1 MYGFVNYA
9 LELLVLKNFGEEI
22 WDQIKKKAMVSMEGQ
37 FLVRQTYDDEITYN
51 LIGAAV
57 EILHI
62 PADDILELFGKTFF
76 EFCQDSGYDK
86 ILQVLGAT
94 PRDFLQNL
102 DALHDHLGTLYP
114 GMRAPSFRCTEKD
127 GSLLLHYYSERPG
140 LEHIV
145 IGIVKAVASK
155 LHGVEVEIE
164 IVKRKG
170 DPIDEEDRTDVFTQ
184 QQQQQQQSSSTVPTE
199 NLPEENNNHNNT
211 NNNASNNN
219 NNENDADDDD
229 DVVVLSA
236 ADVSNKKQARCPFGR
251 TKSHS
256 ASSLSS
262 GGKQTDSFDSD
273 PDKQE
278 QKCLRLLKNKSDDIE
293 RYDHVQFL
301 IREIGTSSSNAT
313 AGAGNATTTA
323 TTSLAS
329 SASGDERAIATCRE
343 EAKEPPDEIDFLC
356 EGEEDSECTSTSKEI
371 DLPDEVYFISEAPLI
386 SPATFCKVFPFH
398 LMFDRQMK
406 IVQAGKSV
414 SRVIPRVAVE
424 NCSILEVLEAIRPH
438 LQLSFENILSHIN
451 TIYVL
456 QTRQGAM
463 GKHERYLRLKGQMM
477 YIPESDRILFQC
489 YPSVMNLDDL
499 TKKGLYISDVP
510 LHDATRDL
518 VLLSEKFEAEYK
530 LTKNLELLTDKLQ
543 QTYRDLESE
552 KQKTDRLLYSVLPKS
567 VANELRHQRPVLPKR
582 YDSVTLMFSGIVG
595 FGKYC
600 AENTD
605 AEGAMKIVKMLN
617 ELYTVFDALTDS
629 KRNPN
634 VYKVETVGDKYMAVS
649 GLPDHCED
657 HAKCIARLA
666 LDMMD
671 MAKNV
676 KMGSSP
682 VQVTIGI
689 HSGEVVTGVIGNRVP
704 RYCLFGN
711 TVNLTS
717 RTETTG
723 VPGRINVSEETY
735 RLLCQEINHDDSFN
749 LEYRGPVVMKG
760 KPTPMDCWF
769 LTRNTSATATR
780 VSVTDSPLPPST
792 PPPSSSTATN
802 SKTNSNNAAGIVCR
816 ISESSAATVAAA
828 TQPLC
833 TADDG
838 AATSQAP
845 LATAHANTF
854 SPTSPASSSSSSA
867 VTVASGGVATAG
879 TDTNIDVPAAA
890 PPAELT

>member
-9 LELLVLKNFGEEI
+9 LELLVLKHFGEEI
-22 WDQIKKKAMVSMEGQ
+22 WEKIKKKAMVSMEGQ
-37 FLVRQTYDDEITYN
+37 FLVRQIYDDEITYN

-57 EILHI
+57 EILKI

-114 GMRAPSFRCTEKD
+114 GMRAPSFRCTEQD
-127 GSLLLHYYSERPG
+127 GELLLHYYSERPG

-155 LHGVEVEIE
+155 LHGVEVEID

-170 DPIDEEDRTDVFTQ
+170 EPIDEAEKERALAREQ
-184 QQQQQQQSSSTVPTE
+184 QQLDTETTAGGSDEAAADAAAAAAAAPVQVP
-199 NLPEENNNHNNT
+199 PEHNNNHN
-211 NNNASNNN
+211 ANNN
-219 NNENDADDDD
+219 NDSNNGANNINNNNDAQQIAIEPAGEQ
-229 DVVVLSA
+229 LPATSKA
-236 ADVSNKKQARCPFGR
+236 TGG
-251 TKSHS
+251 
-256 ASSLSS
+256 ASCGPLV
-262 GGKQTDSFDSD
+262 QDSFDCD
-273 PDKQE
+273 GDKD

-301 IREIGTSSSNAT
+301 IREINVAAKSQVDAKK
-313 AGAGNATTTA
+313 
-323 TTSLAS
+323 
-329 SASGDERAIATCRE
+329 DEQAAIDDME
-343 EAKEPPDEIDFLC
+343 FLC
-356 EGEEDSECTSTSKEI
+356 
-371 DLPDEVYFISEAPLI
+371 EAPLI

-406 IVQAGKSV
+406 IVQAGKAV
-414 SRVIPRVAVE
+414 SRVIPRVAEE
-424 NCSILEVLEAIRPH
+424 NCSLIEVVEAIRPH
-438 LQLSFENILSHIN
+438 LQLTFENILSHIN

-463 GKHERYLRLKGQMM
+463 SSRLEQRFLRLKGQMM
-477 YIPESDRILFQC
+477 YIPETDRILFQC

-510 LHDATRDL
+510 LHDAARDL

-530 LTKNLELLTDKLQ
+530 LTKNLEMLTDKLQ
-543 QTYRDLESE
+543 QTFRDLESE

-567 VANELRHQRPVLPKR
+567 VANELRHQRPVPPKR

-595 FGKYC
+595 FGQYC
-600 AENTD
+600 AANTD
-605 AEGAMKIVKMLN
+605 PEGAMKIVKMLN

-629 KRNPN
+629 KRNLN

-657 HAKCIARLA
+657 HAKCMARVA

-676 KMGSSP
+676 KMGSNP
-682 VQVTIGI
+682 VQITIGI

-723 VPGRINVSEETY
+723 VPGRINISEDTY
-735 RLLCQEINHDDSFN
+735 RLLCQEINQDDSFN
-749 LEYRGPVVMKG
+749 LEYRGPVIMKG

-769 LTRNTSATATR
+769 LTRATSALNASSSGNGSLDSPQLQPTTPTATTQR
-780 VSVTDSPLPPST
+780 LMMGLGHAPVSRTTSASG
-792 PPPSSSTATN
+792 S
-802 SKTNSNNAAGIVCR
+802 AGGGGGG
-816 ISESSAATVAAA
+816 AAA
-828 TQPLC
+828 TGP
-833 TADDG
+833 
-838 AATSQAP
+838 
-845 LATAHANTF
+845 
-854 SPTSPASSSSSSA
+854 
-867 VTVASGGVATAG
+867 V
-879 TDTNIDVPAAA
+879 VPPDA
-890 PPAELT
+890 

>member
-9 LELLVLKNFGEEI
+9 LELLVLKHFGEEI
-22 WDQIKKKAMVSMEGQ
+22 WEKIKKKAMVSMEGQ
-37 FLVRQTYDDEITYN
+37 FLVRQIYDDEITYN

-57 EILHI
+57 EILNI

-127 GSLLLHYYSERPG
+127 GELLLHYYSERPG

-155 LHGVEVEIE
+155 LHGVEVEID

-170 DPIDEEDRTDVFTQ
+170 EPIDEAEKERAIARENQQLQEDSMATTTTGSATVVLAPSTDA
-184 QQQQQQQSSSTVPTE
+184 E
-199 NLPEENNNHNNT
+199 RNNNHNGSNGS
-211 NNNASNNN
+211 NNGMPNNGNNANVNNN
-219 NNENDADDDD
+219 NDGQQIASETEPAIALNT
-229 DVVVLSA
+229 
-236 ADVSNKKQARCPFGR
+236 CPI
-251 TKSHS
+251 
-256 ASSLSS
+256 A
-262 GGKQTDSFDSD
+262 QDSFDCD
-273 PDKQE
+273 GDKE

-301 IREIGTSSSNAT
+301 IREINVAAKSQVDAKK
-313 AGAGNATTTA
+313 
-323 TTSLAS
+323 
-329 SASGDERAIATCRE
+329 DEV
-343 EAKEPPDEIDFLC
+343 PDDMEFLC
-356 EGEEDSECTSTSKEI
+356 
-371 DLPDEVYFISEAPLI
+371 EAPLI

-406 IVQAGKSV
+406 IVQAGKAV
-414 SRVIPRVAVE
+414 SRVIPRVAEE
-424 NCSILEVLEAIRPH
+424 NCSLIEVVEAIRPH
-438 LQLSFENILSHIN
+438 LQLNFENILSHIN

-463 GKHERYLRLKGQMM
+463 SSRHEQRFLRLKGQMM
-477 YIPESDRILFQC
+477 YIPETDRILFQC

-510 LHDATRDL
+510 LHDAARDL

-530 LTKNLELLTDKLQ
+530 LTKNLEMLTDKLQ
-543 QTYRDLESE
+543 QTFRDLESE

-567 VANELRHQRPVLPKR
+567 VANELRHQRPVPPKR

-595 FGKYC
+595 FGQYC
-600 AENTD
+600 AANTD
-605 AEGAMKIVKMLN
+605 PDGAMKIVKMLN

-629 KRNPN
+629 KRNLN

-657 HAKCIARLA
+657 HAKCMARVA

-676 KMGSSP
+676 KMGSNP
-682 VQVTIGI
+682 VQITIGI

-735 RLLCQEINHDDSFN
+735 RLLCLPINQDDSFH
-749 LEYRGPVVMKG
+749 LEYRGPVIMKG

-769 LTRNTSATATR
+769 LTRATS
-780 VSVTDSPLPPST
+780 SVLGGISSTSGGGGNGSLDSPLLQPTT
-792 PPPSSSTATN
+792 PTASGPTPI
-802 SKTNSNNAAGIVCR
+802 G
-816 ISESSAATVAAA
+816 AA
-828 TQPLC
+828 TQR
-833 TADDG
+833 ASG
-838 AATSQAP
+838 
-845 LATAHANTF
+845 HASVSRT
-854 SPTSPASSSSSSA
+854 SSA
-867 VTVASGGVATAG
+867 GGSGAG
-879 TDTNIDVPAAA
+879 GGGGT
-890 PPAELT
+890 

>member
-1 MYGFVNYA
+1 QYGFVNYA
-9 LELLVLKNFGEEI
+9 LELLVLKHFGEEI
-22 WDQIKKKAMVSMEGQ
+22 WEKIKKKAMVSMEGQ
-37 FLVRQTYDDEITYN
+37 FLVRQIYDDEITYN

-57 EILHI
+57 EILNI

-127 GSLLLHYYSERPG
+127 GELLLHYYSERPG

-155 LHGVEVEIE
+155 LHGVEVEID

-170 DPIDEEDRTDVFTQ
+170 EPIDEAEKERALAREQQQLDTDTTDVGLDAPVLPCAQ
-184 QQQQQQQSSSTVPTE
+184 GSSSASASVSASASASVSATANASVNSE
-199 NLPEENNNHNNT
+199 QNNNH
-211 NNNASNNN
+211 NASNNN
-219 NNENDADDDD
+219 GIGNSNINNNNNDGQQIATEQLPATSKATPL
-229 DVVVLSA
+229 V
-236 ADVSNKKQARCPFGR
+236 Q
-251 TKSHS
+251 
-256 ASSLSS
+256 
-262 GGKQTDSFDSD
+262 DSFDCD
-273 PDKQE
+273 GDKE

-301 IREIGTSSSNAT
+301 IREINVAAKSQAD
-313 AGAGNATTTA
+313 AKKDEQAA
-323 TTSLAS
+323 AS
-329 SASGDERAIATCRE
+329 DDME
-343 EAKEPPDEIDFLC
+343 FLC
-356 EGEEDSECTSTSKEI
+356 
-371 DLPDEVYFISEAPLI
+371 EAPLI

-406 IVQAGKSV
+406 VVQAGKAV
-414 SRVIPRVAVE
+414 SRVIPRVAEE
-424 NCSILEVLEAIRPH
+424 NCSLIEVVEAIRPH
-438 LQLSFENILSHIN
+438 LQLNFENILSHIN

-463 GKHERYLRLKGQMM
+463 SSRHEQRFLRLKGQMM
-477 YIPESDRILFQC
+477 YIPETDRILFQC

-510 LHDATRDL
+510 LHDAARDL

-530 LTKNLELLTDKLQ
+530 LTKNLEMLTDKLQ
-543 QTYRDLESE
+543 QTFRDLESE

-567 VANELRHQRPVLPKR
+567 VANELRHQRPVPPKR

-595 FGKYC
+595 FGQYC
-600 AENTD
+600 AANTD
-605 AEGAMKIVKMLN
+605 PEGAMKIVKMLN

-629 KRNPN
+629 KRNLN

-649 GLPDHCED
+649 GLPDPCED
-657 HAKCIARLA
+657 HARCMARVA

-676 KMGSSP
+676 KMGSNP
-682 VQVTIGI
+682 VQITIGI

-723 VPGRINVSEETY
+723 VPGRINISEETY
-735 RLLCQEINHDDSFN
+735 RLLCQEINQDDSFH
-749 LEYRGPVVMKG
+749 LEYRGPVIMKG

-769 LTRNTSATATR
+769 LTRATSVANA
-780 VSVTDSPLPPST
+780 SGNGSLDSPLLQPTT
-792 PPPSSSTATN
+792 PTTTPRLVMGHASVSRT
-802 SKTNSNNAAGIVCR
+802 
-816 ISESSAATVAAA
+816 SSA
-828 TQPLC
+828 
-833 TADDG
+833 G
-838 AATSQAP
+838 AG
-845 LATAHANTF
+845 
-854 SPTSPASSSSSSA
+854 
-867 VTVASGGVATAG
+867 ASGSAG
-879 TDTNIDVPAAA
+879 GG
-890 PPAELT
+890 

>member
-9 LELLVLKNFGEEI
+9 LELLVLKHFGEEL
-22 WDQIKKKAMVSMEGQ
+22 WEKIKKKAMVSMEGQ
-37 FLVRQTYDDEITYN
+37 FLVRQIYDDEITYN

-57 EILHI
+57 EILNI

-114 GMRAPSFRCTEKD
+114 GMRAPSFRCTEQD
-127 GSLLLHYYSERPG
+127 GELLLHYYSERPG

-155 LHGVEVEIE
+155 LHGVEVEID

-170 DPIDEEDRTDVFTQ
+170 EPIDEAEKQRALAREQLQ
-184 QQQQQQQSSSTVPTE
+184 QQLDTTNEVTAARDSAAGPDAERNNNQNANNSFNVASNSSNINNNNDGQQSSVQCE
-199 NLPEENNNHNNT
+199 PE
-211 NNNASNNN
+211 
-219 NNENDADDDD
+219 
-229 DVVVLSA
+229 
-236 ADVSNKKQARCPFGR
+236 P
-251 TKSHS
+251 
-256 ASSLSS
+256 SS
-262 GGKQTDSFDSD
+262 GLPLPQDSFDCD
-273 PDKQE
+273 GDKE

-301 IREIGTSSSNAT
+301 IREINVAAKTQADAKKDEVAAASN
-313 AGAGNATTTA
+313 
-323 TTSLAS
+323 
-329 SASGDERAIATCRE
+329 D
-343 EAKEPPDEIDFLC
+343 DMDFLC
-356 EGEEDSECTSTSKEI
+356 
-371 DLPDEVYFISEAPLI
+371 EAPLI

-406 IVQAGKSV
+406 IVQAGKAV
-414 SRVIPRVAVE
+414 SRVIPRVAEE
-424 NCSILEVLEAIRPH
+424 NCSLIEVVEAIRPH
-438 LQLSFENILSHIN
+438 LQLTFENILSHIN

-463 GKHERYLRLKGQMM
+463 SSRHEQRFLRLKGQMM
-477 YIPESDRILFQC
+477 YIPESEHYPDRILFQC

-510 LHDATRDL
+510 LHDAARDL

-530 LTKNLELLTDKLQ
+530 LTKNLEMLTDKLQ
-543 QTYRDLESE
+543 QTFRDLESE

-567 VANELRHQRPVLPKR
+567 VANELRHQRPVPPKR
-582 YDSVTLMFSGIVG
+582 YDFVTLMFSGIVG
-595 FGKYC
+595 FGQYC
-600 AENTD
+600 AANTD
-605 AEGAMKIVKMLN
+605 PDGAMKIVKMLN

-629 KRNPN
+629 KRNLN

-649 GLPDHCED
+649 GLPDPCED
-657 HAKCIARLA
+657 HAKCIARVA

-676 KMGSSP
+676 KMGSNP
-682 VQVTIGI
+682 VQITIGI

-723 VPGRINVSEETY
+723 VPGRINVSADTY
-735 RLLCQEINHDDSFN
+735 RLLCQEINQDDSFH
-749 LEYRGPVVMKG
+749 LEYRGPVIMKG

-769 LTRNTSATATR
+769 LTRASSTIASGSGSASMATTSGNG
-780 VSVTDSPLPPST
+780 SLDSPTAMPSQRMT
-792 PPPSSSTATN
+792 HASVSRTSSG
-802 SKTNSNNAAGIVCR
+802 AGAGAGVGAGAGAG
-816 ISESSAATVAAA
+816 SSGSV
-828 TQPLC
+828 
-833 TADDG
+833 G
-838 AATSQAP
+838 AATT
-845 LATAHANTF
+845 TAV
-854 SPTSPASSSSSSA
+854 PR
-867 VTVASGGVATAG
+867 
-879 TDTNIDVPAAA
+879 DT
-890 PPAELT
+890 

>member
-9 LELLVLKNFGEEI
+9 LELLVLKHFGEEI
-22 WDQIKKKAMVSMEGQ
+22 WEKIKKKAMVSMEGQ
-37 FLVRQTYDDEITYN
+37 FLVRQIYDDEITYN

-57 EILHI
+57 EILNI

-127 GSLLLHYYSERPG
+127 GELLLHYYSERPG

-155 LHGVEVEIE
+155 LHGVEVEID

-170 DPIDEEDRTDVFTQ
+170 EPIDEAEKERAIARENQQLLEDAVATTTTGSATVVLAPSTDA
-184 QQQQQQQSSSTVPTE
+184 E
-199 NLPEENNNHNNT
+199 RNNNHNGSNGSSNNGMANNGNT
-211 NNNASNNN
+211 VNVNNN
-219 NNENDADDDD
+219 NDGQQIASETDPSIAH
-229 DVVVLSA
+229 ST
-236 ADVSNKKQARCPFGR
+236 CPI
-251 TKSHS
+251 
-256 ASSLSS
+256 A
-262 GGKQTDSFDSD
+262 QDSFDCD
-273 PDKQE
+273 GVKE

-301 IREIGTSSSNAT
+301 IREINVAAKSQVDAKK
-313 AGAGNATTTA
+313 
-323 TTSLAS
+323 
-329 SASGDERAIATCRE
+329 DEV
-343 EAKEPPDEIDFLC
+343 PDDMEFLC
-356 EGEEDSECTSTSKEI
+356 
-371 DLPDEVYFISEAPLI
+371 EAPLI

-406 IVQAGKSV
+406 IVQAGKAV
-414 SRVIPRVAVE
+414 SRVIPRVAEE
-424 NCSILEVLEAIRPH
+424 NCSLIEVVEAIRPH
-438 LQLSFENILSHIN
+438 LQLNFENILSHIN

-463 GKHERYLRLKGQMM
+463 SSRHEQRFLRLKGQMM
-477 YIPESDRILFQC
+477 YIPETDRILFQC

-510 LHDATRDL
+510 LHDAARDL

-530 LTKNLELLTDKLQ
+530 LTKNLEMLTDKLQ
-543 QTYRDLESE
+543 QTFRDLESE

-567 VANELRHQRPVLPKR
+567 VANELRHQRPVPPKR

-595 FGKYC
+595 FGQYC
-600 AENTD
+600 AANTD
-605 AEGAMKIVKMLN
+605 PDGAMKIVKMLN

-629 KRNPN
+629 KRNLN

-657 HAKCIARLA
+657 HAKCMARVA

-676 KMGSSP
+676 KMGSNP
-682 VQVTIGI
+682 VQITIGI

-735 RLLCQEINHDDSFN
+735 RLLCLAINQDDSFH
-749 LEYRGPVVMKG
+749 LEYRGPVIMKG

-769 LTRNTSATATR
+769 LTRATSSILGGTSSTGGG
-780 VSVTDSPLPPST
+780 SGGGGGNGSLDSPLLQPAT
-792 PPPSSSTATN
+792 PTTGGATPIPAVAQRTAGHASVSRT
-802 SKTNSNNAAGIVCR
+802 
-816 ISESSAATVAAA
+816 SSAGG
-828 TQPLC
+828 
-833 TADDG
+833 G
-838 AATSQAP
+838 A
-845 LATAHANTF
+845 
-854 SPTSPASSSSSSA
+854 
-867 VTVASGGVATAG
+867 VVG
-879 TDTNIDVPAAA
+879 T
-890 PPAELT
+890 

>member
-9 LELLVLKNFGEEI
+9 LELLVLKHFGESI
-22 WDQIKKKAMVSMEGQ
+22 WEQIKKKAMVSMEGQ
-37 FLVRQTYDDEITYN
+37 FLVRQIYDDEITYN

-57 EILHI
+57 EILNI

-127 GSLLLHYYSERPG
+127 GTLRLHYYSERPG

-170 DPIDEEDRTDVFTQ
+170 DPIDEDEEKLNPTPAQTASAAAEQAESNNSNERTSPPPPLTPGPFSTNDHHHHNRNTYSRESSDEADVARLNQ
-184 QQQQQQQSSSTVPTE
+184 YPQYQQQQSQSQPQQVPLTGTRNKSNHEMMSNGASCPFSSFAYNTTS
-199 NLPEENNNHNNT
+199 NNT
-211 NNNASNNN
+211 SS
-219 NNENDADDDD
+219 DD
-229 DVVVLSA
+229 SA
-236 ADVSNKKQARCPFGR
+236 ASSCNLNSICTNQDQQKTCPILSNRISSDSLHSTKADSLDDAAKKQSKADR
-251 TKSHS
+251 
-256 ASSLSS
+256 
-262 GGKQTDSFDSD
+262 
-273 PDKQE
+273 
-278 QKCLRLLKNKSDDIE
+278 LRLLKNKSDDIE

-301 IREIGTSSSNAT
+301 IREIASTGGGSKSTQSSQA
-313 AGAGNATTTA
+313 
-323 TTSLAS
+323 L
-329 SASGDERAIATCRE
+329 DEN
-343 EAKEPPDEIDFLC
+343 KEPPDDMEFLC
-356 EGEEDSECTSTSKEI
+356 
-371 DLPDEVYFISEAPLI
+371 EAPLI
-386 SPATFCKVFPFH
+386 SPSTFCKVFPFH

-414 SRVIPRVAVE
+414 SRVIPRVAAE
-424 NCSILEVLEAIRPH
+424 SCSLLEVLEAIRPH
-438 LQLSFENILSHIN
+438 LQLTFENVLAHIN
-451 TIYVL
+451 TIYVM
-456 QTRQGAM
+456 QTKQGAM
-463 GKHERYLRLKGQMM
+463 GKHERYLRLKGKQIVMM
-477 YIPESDRILFQC
+477 VIPMTDMVVFSCR
-489 YPSVMNLDDL
+489 
-499 TKKGLYISDVP
+499 KGLYISDVP

-530 LTKNLELLTDKLQ
+530 LTRNLEMLTDKLQ
-543 QTYRDLESE
+543 QTYRELESE

-567 VANELRHQRPVLPKR
+567 VANELRHQRPVAPKR

-595 FGKYC
+595 FGQYC
-600 AENTD
+600 AANTD
-605 AEGAMKIVKMLN
+605 PEGAMKIVNMLN
-617 ELYTVFDALTDS
+617 ELYTLFDALTDS

-634 VYKVETVGDKYMAVS
+634 IYKVETVGDKYMAVS
-649 GLPDHCED
+649 GLPDPCED

-676 KMGSSP
+676 NMGP
-682 VQVTIGI
+682 NPMQITIGI

-723 VPGRINVSEETY
+723 VAGKINVSEETY
-735 RLLCQEINHDDSFN
+735 KLLCQEINQDDSFH

-760 KPTPMDCWF
+760 KPTPMKCWF
-769 LTRNTSATATR
+769 LSRNTNGSDPNA
-780 VSVTDSPLPPST
+780 DS
-792 PPPSSSTATN
+792 
-802 SKTNSNNAAGIVCR
+802 
-816 ISESSAATVAAA
+816 
-828 TQPLC
+828 
-833 TADDG
+833 
-838 AATSQAP
+838 
-845 LATAHANTF
+845 
-854 SPTSPASSSSSSA
+854 
-867 VTVASGGVATAG
+867 
-879 TDTNIDVPAAA
+879 PAAA
-890 PPAELT
+890 VADSNTVGDRTTLPSSPDNVSTSTQSVASNQDPT

>member
-9 LELLVLKNFGEEI
+9 LELLVLKHFGEEL
-22 WDQIKKKAMVSMEGQ
+22 WEKIKKKAMVSMEGQ
-37 FLVRQTYDDEITYN
+37 FLVRQIYDDEITYN

-57 EILHI
+57 EILNI

-127 GSLLLHYYSERPG
+127 GELLLHYYSERPG

-155 LHGVEVEIE
+155 LHGVEVEID

-170 DPIDEEDRTDVFTQ
+170 EPIDEAEKERAIARENQELQEDSTATDATTTTTTGSATVVLAP
-184 QQQQQQQSSSTVPTE
+184 STDAE
-199 NLPEENNNHNNT
+199 RNNNHNGSNGSG
-211 NNNASNNN
+211 NNGMPVASNGNPVNVNNN
-219 NNENDADDDD
+219 NDGQQIASETEPPIALNT
-229 DVVVLSA
+229 
-236 ADVSNKKQARCPFGR
+236 CPI
-251 TKSHS
+251 
-256 ASSLSS
+256 A
-262 GGKQTDSFDSD
+262 QDSFDSD
-273 PDKQE
+273 GDKE

-301 IREIGTSSSNAT
+301 IREINVAAKSQVVAKK
-313 AGAGNATTTA
+313 
-323 TTSLAS
+323 
-329 SASGDERAIATCRE
+329 DEV
-343 EAKEPPDEIDFLC
+343 PDDMEFLC
-356 EGEEDSECTSTSKEI
+356 
-371 DLPDEVYFISEAPLI
+371 EAPLI

-406 IVQAGKSV
+406 IVQAGKAV
-414 SRVIPRVAVE
+414 SRVIPRVAQE
-424 NCSILEVLEAIRPH
+424 NCSLIEVVEAIRPH
-438 LQLSFENILSHIN
+438 LELNFENILSHIN

-463 GKHERYLRLKGQMM
+463 SSRHEQRFLRLKGQMM
-477 YIPESDRILFQC
+477 YISETDRILFQC

-510 LHDATRDL
+510 LHDAARDL

-530 LTKNLELLTDKLQ
+530 LTKNLEMLTDKLQ
-543 QTYRDLESE
+543 QTFRDLESE

-567 VANELRHQRPVLPKR
+567 VANELRHQRPVAPKR

-595 FGKYC
+595 FGQYC
-600 AENTD
+600 AANTD
-605 AEGAMKIVKMLN
+605 PEGAMKIVKMLN

-629 KRNPN
+629 KRNLN

-657 HAKCIARLA
+657 HAKCMARVA

-682 VQVTIGI
+682 VQITIGI

-735 RLLCQEINHDDSFN
+735 RLLCLAINQDDSFH
-749 LEYRGPVVMKG
+749 LEYRGPVIMKG

-769 LTRNTSATATR
+769 LTRATSN
-780 VSVTDSPLPPST
+780 VSAVGGAGRKGSVDSPLLQPTT
-792 PPPSSSTATN
+792 PTAGGASPFGATAAQR
-802 SKTNSNNAAGIVCR
+802 AAG
-816 ISESSAATVAAA
+816 
-828 TQPLC
+828 
-833 TADDG
+833 
-838 AATSQAP
+838 
-845 LATAHANTF
+845 HA
-854 SPTSPASSSSSSA
+854 SVSRKSSSSGA
-867 VTVASGGVATAG
+867 GAAGGT
-879 TDTNIDVPAAA
+879 
-890 PPAELT
+890 

>member
-9 LELLVLKNFGEEI
+9 LELLVLKHFGEEL
-22 WDQIKKKAMVSMEGQ
+22 WEKIKKKAMVSMEGQ
-37 FLVRQTYDDEITYN
+37 FLVRQIYDDEITYN

-57 EILHI
+57 EILNI

-127 GSLLLHYYSERPG
+127 GELLLHYYSERPG

-155 LHGVEVEIE
+155 LHGVEVEID

-170 DPIDEEDRTDVFTQ
+170 EPIDEAEKLRALAREQ
-184 QQQQQQQSSSTVPTE
+184 QQLETDTTTAAASAAAVALAPSADAE
-199 NLPEENNNHNNT
+199 RNNNHNPSSNNGLT
-211 NNNASNNN
+211 NNSNGCSANVNINNN
-219 NNENDADDDD
+219 NDGQENA
-229 DVVVLSA
+229 SETEPSIA
-236 ADVSNKKQARCPFGR
+236 AP
-251 TKSHS
+251 
-256 ASSLSS
+256 
-262 GGKQTDSFDSD
+262 GGPMPQDSFDCD
-273 PDKQE
+273 GDKE

-301 IREIGTSSSNAT
+301 IREINVAAKSQVDAKK
-313 AGAGNATTTA
+313 
-323 TTSLAS
+323 
-329 SASGDERAIATCRE
+329 DEV
-343 EAKEPPDEIDFLC
+343 PDDMEFLC
-356 EGEEDSECTSTSKEI
+356 
-371 DLPDEVYFISEAPLI
+371 EAPLI

-406 IVQAGKSV
+406 IVQAGKAV
-414 SRVIPRVAVE
+414 SRVIPRVAEE
-424 NCSILEVLEAIRPH
+424 NCSLIEVVEAIRPH
-438 LQLSFENILSHIN
+438 LQLNFENILSHIN

-463 GKHERYLRLKGQMM
+463 SSRHEQRFLRLKGQMM
-477 YIPESDRILFQC
+477 YIPETDRILFQC

-510 LHDATRDL
+510 LHDAARDL

-530 LTKNLELLTDKLQ
+530 LTKNLEMLTDKLQ
-543 QTYRDLESE
+543 QTFRDLESE

-567 VANELRHQRPVLPKR
+567 VANELRHQRPVPPKR

-595 FGKYC
+595 FGQYC
-600 AENTD
+600 AANTD
-605 AEGAMKIVKMLN
+605 PDGAMKIVKMLN

-629 KRNPN
+629 KRNLN

-649 GLPDHCED
+649 GLPDPCDD
-657 HAKCIARLA
+657 HAKCMARVA

-676 KMGSSP
+676 KMGSNP
-682 VQVTIGI
+682 VQITIGI

-723 VPGRINVSEETY
+723 VPGRINVSEHTY
-735 RLLCQEINHDDSFN
+735 RLLCQTINQDDSFH
-749 LEYRGPVVMKG
+749 LEYRGPVIMKG

-769 LTRNTSATATR
+769 LTRATSSLGASGSGATAGGNG
-780 VSVTDSPLPPST
+780 SLDSPLLQPTTPTGPPGA
-792 PPPSSSTATN
+792 PGASSQRLGAHASVSRT
-802 SKTNSNNAAGIVCR
+802 
-816 ISESSAATVAAA
+816 SSAG
-828 TQPLC
+828 PG
-833 TADDG
+833 G
-838 AATSQAP
+838 AASASP
-845 LATAHANTF
+845 L
-854 SPTSPASSSSSSA
+854 
-867 VTVASGGVATAG
+867 
-879 TDTNIDVPAAA
+879 DT
-890 PPAELT
+890 

>member
-9 LELLVLKNFGEEI
+9 LESLVLKHFGEEI
-22 WDQIKKKAMVSMEGQ
+22 WEKIKKKAMVSMEGQ
-37 FLVRQTYDDEITYN
+37 FLVRQIYDDEITYN

-57 EILHI
+57 EILKI

-127 GSLLLHYYSERPG
+127 GELLLHYYSERPG

-170 DPIDEEDRTDVFTQ
+170 EPIDEAEKERALAREQ
-184 QQQQQQQSSSTVPTE
+184 QQLDIETTAATASDGSAAATSTTATVQVAAGTAANSE
-199 NLPEENNNHNNT
+199 HNNNHNTSNNNGSIAG
-211 NNNASNNN
+211 NNNANVNINNN
-219 NNENDADDDD
+219 NDGQQIASELAGSEQ
-229 DVVVLSA
+229 LA
-236 ADVSNKKQARCPFGR
+236 ATSKGAGLMP
-251 TKSHS
+251 
-256 ASSLSS
+256 S
-262 GGKQTDSFDSD
+262 GPLVQDSFDCD
-273 PDKQE
+273 GGKE
-278 QKCLRLLKNKSDDIE
+278 QQCLRLLKNKSDDIE

-301 IREIGTSSSNAT
+301 IREISVAAKSQADAKKDEAAAAT
-313 AGAGNATTTA
+313 
-323 TTSLAS
+323 
-329 SASGDERAIATCRE
+329 DDME
-343 EAKEPPDEIDFLC
+343 FLC
-356 EGEEDSECTSTSKEI
+356 
-371 DLPDEVYFISEAPLI
+371 EAPLI

-406 IVQAGKSV
+406 VVQAGKAV
-414 SRVIPRVAVE
+414 SRVIPRVAE
-424 NCSILEVLEAIRPH
+424 EDCSLIEVVEAIRPH
-438 LQLSFENILSHIN
+438 LQLTFENILSHIN

-463 GKHERYLRLKGQMM
+463 SSRHEQRFLRLKGQMM
-477 YIPESDRILFQC
+477 YIPETDRILFQC

-510 LHDATRDL
+510 LHDAARDL

-530 LTKNLELLTDKLQ
+530 LTKNLEMLTDKLQ
-543 QTYRDLESE
+543 QTFRDLESE

-567 VANELRHQRPVLPKR
+567 VANELRHQRPVPPKR

-595 FGKYC
+595 FGQYC
-600 AENTD
+600 AANTD
-605 AEGAMKIVKMLN
+605 PEGAMKIVKMLN

-629 KRNPN
+629 KRNLN
-634 VYKVETVGDKYMAVS
+634 VYKVETVGDKYMAAS
-649 GLPDHCED
+649 GLPDLCED
-657 HAKCIARLA
+657 HAKCMARVA

-676 KMGSSP
+676 KMGSNP
-682 VQVTIGI
+682 VQITIGI

-723 VPGRINVSEETY
+723 VPGRINISEETY
-735 RLLCQEINHDDSFN
+735 RLLCQEINQDESFQ
-749 LEYRGPVVMKG
+749 LEYRGPVIMKG

-769 LTRNTSATATR
+769 LTRATSNTTSGNG
-780 VSVTDSPLPPST
+780 SLDSPLLQPTT
-792 PPPSSSTATN
+792 PTATTQRLAMGQHASVSRTSST
-802 SKTNSNNAAGIVCR
+802 GP
-816 ISESSAATVAAA
+816 VAPKDA
-828 TQPLC
+828 
-833 TADDG
+833 
-838 AATSQAP
+838 
-845 LATAHANTF
+845 
-854 SPTSPASSSSSSA
+854 
-867 VTVASGGVATAG
+867 
-879 TDTNIDVPAAA
+879 
-890 PPAELT
+890 

>member
-9 LELLVLKNFGEEI
+9 LELLVLKHFGEEI
-22 WDQIKKKAMVSMEGQ
+22 WEKIKKKAMVSMEGQ
-37 FLVRQTYDDEITYN
+37 FLVRQIYDDEITYN

-57 EILHI
+57 EILNI

-127 GSLLLHYYSERPG
+127 GELLLHYYSERPG

-155 LHGVEVEIE
+155 LHGVEVEID

-170 DPIDEEDRTDVFTQ
+170 EPIDEAEKERAIARENQQLLEDAVATTTTGSATVVLAPSTDA
-184 QQQQQQQSSSTVPTE
+184 E
-199 NLPEENNNHNNT
+199 RNNNHNGSNG
-211 NNNASNNN
+211 SNNN
-219 NNENDADDDD
+219 GMANNGNTVNVNNNNDGQQIASETDPSIA
-229 DVVVLSA
+229 LST
-236 ADVSNKKQARCPFGR
+236 CPI
-251 TKSHS
+251 
-256 ASSLSS
+256 A
-262 GGKQTDSFDSD
+262 QDSFDCD
-273 PDKQE
+273 GDKE

-301 IREIGTSSSNAT
+301 IREINVAAKSQVDAKK
-313 AGAGNATTTA
+313 
-323 TTSLAS
+323 
-329 SASGDERAIATCRE
+329 DEVADDME
-343 EAKEPPDEIDFLC
+343 FLC
-356 EGEEDSECTSTSKEI
+356 
-371 DLPDEVYFISEAPLI
+371 EAPLI

-406 IVQAGKSV
+406 IVQAGKAV
-414 SRVIPRVAVE
+414 SRVIPRVAEE
-424 NCSILEVLEAIRPH
+424 NCSLIEVVEAIRPH
-438 LQLSFENILSHIN
+438 LQLNFENILSHIN

-463 GKHERYLRLKGQMM
+463 SSRHEQRFLRLKGQMM
-477 YIPESDRILFQC
+477 YIPETDRILFQC

-510 LHDATRDL
+510 LHDAARDL

-530 LTKNLELLTDKLQ
+530 LTKNLEMLTDKLQ
-543 QTYRDLESE
+543 QTFRDLESE

-567 VANELRHQRPVLPKR
+567 VANELRHQRPVPPKR

-595 FGKYC
+595 FGQYC
-600 AENTD
+600 AANTD
-605 AEGAMKIVKMLN
+605 PDGAMKIVKMLN

-629 KRNPN
+629 KRNLN

-657 HAKCIARLA
+657 HAKCMARVA

-676 KMGSSP
+676 KMGSNP
-682 VQVTIGI
+682 VQITIGI

-735 RLLCQEINHDDSFN
+735 RLLCLAINQDDSFH
-749 LEYRGPVVMKG
+749 LEYRGPVIMKG

-769 LTRNTSATATR
+769 LTRATSSILGGTSSTGGGGGGGNG
-780 VSVTDSPLPPST
+780 SLDSPLLQPAT
-792 PPPSSSTATN
+792 PTAGGATPIPAVAQR
-802 SKTNSNNAAGIVCR
+802 AAGHASVSR
-816 ISESSAATVAAA
+816 TSSAGGGGGG
-828 TQPLC
+828 
-833 TADDG
+833 G
-838 AATSQAP
+838 A
-845 LATAHANTF
+845 
-854 SPTSPASSSSSSA
+854 
-867 VTVASGGVATAG
+867 VVG
-879 TDTNIDVPAAA
+879 T
-890 PPAELT
+890 

>member
-1 MYGFVNYA
+1 
-9 LELLVLKNFGEEI
+9 
-22 WDQIKKKAMVSMEGQ
+22 MVTMEGQ
-37 FLVRQTYDDEITYN
+37 FLVRQIYDDEITYN

-57 EILHI
+57 EILNI

-155 LHGVEVEIE
+155 LHGVDVEIE

-170 DPIDEEDRTDVFTQ
+170 DPMEEDEKDEVFLHQ
-184 QQQQQQQSSSTVPTE
+184 ISQIQQQSNASVTCS
-199 NLPEENNNHNNT
+199 NEENNNL
-211 NNNASNNN
+211 NANINLNNN
-219 NNENDADDDD
+219 NDESAD
-229 DVVVLSA
+229 
-236 ADVSNKKQARCPFGR
+236 NYTNNRRPEPCPFTR
-251 TKSHS
+251 KKSHS
-256 ASSLSS
+256 ASSMAA
-262 GGKQTDSFDSD
+262 TTADSFDSE
-273 PDKQE
+273 DKE

-301 IREIGTSSSNAT
+301 IREISSNNKADNEALGT
-313 AGAGNATTTA
+313 K
-323 TTSLAS
+323 
-329 SASGDERAIATCRE
+329 E
-343 EAKEPPDEIDFLC
+343 EAGKEPPDEIENLC
-356 EGEEDSECTSTSKEI
+356 G
-371 DLPDEVYFISEAPLI
+371 APLI
-386 SPATFCKVFPFH
+386 SPATFCKIFPFH

-414 SRVIPRVAVE
+414 SRVIPRVADE
-424 NCSILEVLEAIRPH
+424 NCSLLEVLEAIRPH
-438 LQLSFENILSHIN
+438 LQLTFENVLAHIN

-499 TKKGLYISDVP
+499 AKKGLHISDVP

-530 LTKNLELLTDKLQ
+530 LTKNLEMLTDKLQ

-567 VANELRHQRPVLPKR
+567 VANELRHQRPVAPKR

-595 FGKYC
+595 FGQYC

-605 AEGAMKIVKMLN
+605 PEGAMKIVKMLN

-634 VYKVETVGDKYMAVS
+634 IYKVETVGDKYMAVS
-649 GLPDHCED
+649 GLPDHCEN

-676 KMGSSP
+676 KMGP
-682 VQVTIGI
+682 NPMQITIGI

-735 RLLCQEINHDDSFN
+735 KLLCQEINQDDSFH

-769 LTRNTSATATR
+769 LTRNTNATGSTGGSTSST
-780 VSVTDSPLPPST
+780 VDSPLPPQTPTVAAAPSASQQLTST
-792 PPPSSSTATN
+792 LASSASLQPTSSTSSASCAQSQVPTQQPTSHPTPIVRTHVVAATAPSSRKTSSASTTSESSSTN
-802 SKTNSNNAAGIVCR
+802 SQST
-816 ISESSAATVAAA
+816 AATVAE
-828 TQPLC
+828 
-833 TADDG
+833 
-838 AATSQAP
+838 
-845 LATAHANTF
+845 HANTK
-854 SPTSPASSSSSSA
+854 T
-867 VTVASGGVATAG
+867 TT
-879 TDTNIDVPAAA
+879 TET
-890 PPAELT
+890 

>member
-9 LELLVLKNFGEEI
+9 LELLVLKHFGDEI
-22 WDQIKKKAMVSMEGQ
+22 WEKIKKKAMVSMEGQ
-37 FLVRQTYDDEITYN
+37 FLVRQIYDDEITYN

-57 EILHI
+57 EILNI

-127 GSLLLHYYSERPG
+127 GELLLHYYSERPG

-155 LHGVEVEIE
+155 LHGVEVEID

-170 DPIDEEDRTDVFTQ
+170 EPIDEAEKERAIAREQ
-184 QQQQQQQSSSTVPTE
+184 QQLEADATAMATGLGTGAATVVLAPSSQDAE
-199 NLPEENNNHNNT
+199 RNNNHNG
-211 NNNASNNN
+211 SNNN
-219 NNENDADDDD
+219 GLANNGSVNVNNNNDGQQIASETEPPIA
-229 DVVVLSA
+229 L
-236 ADVSNKKQARCPFGR
+236 NTCPM
-251 TKSHS
+251 
-256 ASSLSS
+256 A
-262 GGKQTDSFDSD
+262 QDSFDCD
-273 PDKQE
+273 PDKE

-301 IREIGTSSSNAT
+301 IREINVAAKSQVDAKK
-313 AGAGNATTTA
+313 
-323 TTSLAS
+323 
-329 SASGDERAIATCRE
+329 DEV
-343 EAKEPPDEIDFLC
+343 PDDMEFLC
-356 EGEEDSECTSTSKEI
+356 
-371 DLPDEVYFISEAPLI
+371 EAPLI

-406 IVQAGKSV
+406 IVQAGKAV
-414 SRVIPRVAVE
+414 SRVIPRVAEE
-424 NCSILEVLEAIRPH
+424 NCSLIEVVEAIRPH
-438 LQLSFENILSHIN
+438 LQLNFENILSHIN

-463 GKHERYLRLKGQMM
+463 SSRHEQRFLRLKGQMM
-477 YIPESDRILFQC
+477 YIPETDRILFQC

-510 LHDATRDL
+510 LHDAARDL

-530 LTKNLELLTDKLQ
+530 LTKNLEMLTDKLQ
-543 QTYRDLESE
+543 QTFRDLESE

-567 VANELRHQRPVLPKR
+567 VANELRHQRPVPPKR

-595 FGKYC
+595 FGQYC
-600 AENTD
+600 AANTD
-605 AEGAMKIVKMLN
+605 PDGAMKIVKMLN

-629 KRNPN
+629 KRNLN

-657 HAKCIARLA
+657 HAKCMARVA

-676 KMGSSP
+676 KMGSNP
-682 VQVTIGI
+682 VQITIGI

-735 RLLCQEINHDDSFN
+735 RLLCLAINQDDSFN
-749 LEYRGPVVMKG
+749 LEYRGPVIMKG

-769 LTRNTSATATR
+769 LTRATSSAAAVVGTLPPGAGG
-780 VSVTDSPLPPST
+780 SGNGSLDSPLLQPTTPT
-792 PPPSSSTATN
+792 AAGGPPPPGHRTGHASVSRT
-802 SKTNSNNAAGIVCR
+802 
-816 ISESSAATVAAA
+816 SSAGAGPGTAAA
-828 TQPLC
+828 T
-833 TADDG
+833 
-838 AATSQAP
+838 
-845 LATAHANTF
+845 
-854 SPTSPASSSSSSA
+854 
-867 VTVASGGVATAG
+867 GGT
-879 TDTNIDVPAAA
+879 
-890 PPAELT
+890 

>member
-9 LELLVLKNFGEEI
+9 LELLVLKDFGEEI

-184 QQQQQQQSSSTVPTE
+184 QQQQQQQQQSSSTIPTE

-256 ASSLSS
+256 ASSMSS
-262 GGKQTDSFDSD
+262 GSKQTDSFDSD

-356 EGEEDSECTSTSKEI
+356 E
-371 DLPDEVYFISEAPLI
+371 APLI

-463 GKHERYLRLKGQMM
+463 GKHERYLGLKGQMM

-582 YDSVTLMFSGIVG
+582 YDPVTLMFSGIVG

-792 PPPSSSTATN
+792 PPPSSSSTATN
-802 SKTNSNNAAGIVCR
+802 SKTNNNNAAETVCS

-833 TADDG
+833 AADDG

-845 LATAHANTF
+845 LATAHTNTF
-854 SPTSPASSSSSSA
+854 SPTSPVSSSSSSA
-867 VTVASGGVATAG
+867 VTVASGGVASAG
-879 TDTNIDVPAAA
+879 TDANIDVPAAA
-890 PPAELT
+890 PAAELT

>member
-9 LELLVLKNFGEEI
+9 LELLVLKHFGDEI
-22 WDQIKKKAMVSMEGQ
+22 WEKIKKKAMVSMEGQ
-37 FLVRQTYDDEITYN
+37 FLVRQIYDDEITYN

-57 EILHI
+57 EILNI

-127 GSLLLHYYSERPG
+127 GELLLHYYSERPG

-155 LHGVEVEIE
+155 LHGVEVEID

-170 DPIDEEDRTDVFTQ
+170 EPIDEAEKERAIAREQ
-184 QQQQQQQSSSTVPTE
+184 QQLEADATAMATGMGTGAATVVLAPSSQDAE
-199 NLPEENNNHNNT
+199 RNNNHNG
-211 NNNASNNN
+211 SNNN
-219 NNENDADDDD
+219 GLANNGNVNVNNNNDGQQIASETEPPIA
-229 DVVVLSA
+229 L
-236 ADVSNKKQARCPFGR
+236 NTCPM
-251 TKSHS
+251 
-256 ASSLSS
+256 A
-262 GGKQTDSFDSD
+262 QDSFDCD
-273 PDKQE
+273 PDKE

-301 IREIGTSSSNAT
+301 IREINVAAKSQVDAKK
-313 AGAGNATTTA
+313 
-323 TTSLAS
+323 
-329 SASGDERAIATCRE
+329 DEV
-343 EAKEPPDEIDFLC
+343 PDDMEFLC
-356 EGEEDSECTSTSKEI
+356 
-371 DLPDEVYFISEAPLI
+371 EAPLI

-406 IVQAGKSV
+406 IVQAGKAV
-414 SRVIPRVAVE
+414 SRVIPRVAEE
-424 NCSILEVLEAIRPH
+424 NCSLIEVVEAIRPH
-438 LQLSFENILSHIN
+438 LQLNFENILSHIN

-463 GKHERYLRLKGQMM
+463 SSRHEQRFLRLKGQMM
-477 YIPESDRILFQC
+477 YIPETDRILFQC

-510 LHDATRDL
+510 LHDAARDL

-530 LTKNLELLTDKLQ
+530 LTKNLEMLTDKLQ
-543 QTYRDLESE
+543 QTFRDLESE

-567 VANELRHQRPVLPKR
+567 VANELRHQRPVPPKR

-595 FGKYC
+595 FGQYC
-600 AENTD
+600 AANTD
-605 AEGAMKIVKMLN
+605 PDGAMKIVKMLN

-629 KRNPN
+629 KRNLN

-657 HAKCIARLA
+657 HAKCMARVA

-676 KMGSSP
+676 KMGSNP
-682 VQVTIGI
+682 VQITIGI

-735 RLLCQEINHDDSFN
+735 RLLCLAINQDDSFN
-749 LEYRGPVVMKG
+749 LEYRGPVIMKG

-769 LTRNTSATATR
+769 LTRATSSAAAA
-780 VSVTDSPLPPST
+780 VGSLPPGAGGSGNGSLDSPLLQPTTPTTAGGPLPPGHRTGHASVSRT
-792 PPPSSSTATN
+792 
-802 SKTNSNNAAGIVCR
+802 
-816 ISESSAATVAAA
+816 SSAGTGSGAGAGAGA
-828 TQPLC
+828 
-833 TADDG
+833 G
-838 AATSQAP
+838 AAT
-845 LATAHANTF
+845 
-854 SPTSPASSSSSSA
+854 
-867 VTVASGGVATAG
+867 GGT
-879 TDTNIDVPAAA
+879 
-890 PPAELT
+890 

>member
-9 LELLVLKNFGEEI
+9 LELLVLKHFGEEI
-22 WDQIKKKAMVSMEGQ
+22 WEKIKKKAMVSMEGQ
-37 FLVRQTYDDEITYN
+37 FLVRQIYDDEITYN

-57 EILHI
+57 EILNI

-127 GSLLLHYYSERPG
+127 GELLLHYYSERPG

-155 LHGVEVEIE
+155 LHGVEVEID

-170 DPIDEEDRTDVFTQ
+170 EPIDEAEKERAIARENQQLQDDAAMATTTTTGSATVVLAPSTDA
-184 QQQQQQQSSSTVPTE
+184 E
-199 NLPEENNNHNNT
+199 RNNNHNGSSN
-211 NNNASNNN
+211 NGMANNGNNANVNNN
-219 NNENDADDDD
+219 NDGQQIASETEPALNT
-229 DVVVLSA
+229 
-236 ADVSNKKQARCPFGR
+236 CPI
-251 TKSHS
+251 
-256 ASSLSS
+256 A
-262 GGKQTDSFDSD
+262 QDSFDCD
-273 PDKQE
+273 GDKE

-301 IREIGTSSSNAT
+301 IREINVAAKSQVDAKK
-313 AGAGNATTTA
+313 
-323 TTSLAS
+323 
-329 SASGDERAIATCRE
+329 DEV
-343 EAKEPPDEIDFLC
+343 PDDMEFLC
-356 EGEEDSECTSTSKEI
+356 
-371 DLPDEVYFISEAPLI
+371 EAPLI

-406 IVQAGKSV
+406 IVQAGKAV
-414 SRVIPRVAVE
+414 SRVIPRVAEE
-424 NCSILEVLEAIRPH
+424 NCSLIEVVEAIRPH
-438 LQLSFENILSHIN
+438 LQLNFENILSHIN

-463 GKHERYLRLKGQMM
+463 SSRHEQRFLRLKGQMM
-477 YIPESDRILFQC
+477 YIPETDRILFQC

-510 LHDATRDL
+510 LHDAARDL

-530 LTKNLELLTDKLQ
+530 LTKNLEMLTDKLQ
-543 QTYRDLESE
+543 QTFRDLESE

-567 VANELRHQRPVLPKR
+567 VANELRHQRPVPPKR

-595 FGKYC
+595 FGQYC
-600 AENTD
+600 AANTD
-605 AEGAMKIVKMLN
+605 PDGAMKIVKMLN

-629 KRNPN
+629 KRNLN

-657 HAKCIARLA
+657 HAKCMARVA

-676 KMGSSP
+676 KMGSNP
-682 VQVTIGI
+682 VQITIGI

-735 RLLCQEINHDDSFN
+735 R
-749 LEYRGPVVMKG
+749 
-760 KPTPMDCWF
+760 
-769 LTRNTSATATR
+769 
-780 VSVTDSPLPPST
+780 
-792 PPPSSSTATN
+792 
-802 SKTNSNNAAGIVCR
+802 
-816 ISESSAATVAAA
+816 
-828 TQPLC
+828 
-833 TADDG
+833 
-838 AATSQAP
+838 
-845 LATAHANTF
+845 
-854 SPTSPASSSSSSA
+854 
-867 VTVASGGVATAG
+867 
-879 TDTNIDVPAAA
+879 
-890 PPAELT
+890 

>member
-9 LELLVLKNFGEEI
+9 LELLVLKHFGEEI
-22 WDQIKKKAMVSMEGQ
+22 WEKIKKKAMVSMEGQ
-37 FLVRQTYDDEITYN
+37 FLVRQIYDDEITYN

-57 EILHI
+57 EILNI

-127 GSLLLHYYSERPG
+127 GELLLHYYSERPG

-155 LHGVEVEIE
+155 LHGVEVEID

-170 DPIDEEDRTDVFTQ
+170 EPIDEAEKERALAREQ
-184 QQQQQQQSSSTVPTE
+184 QQLDTDTTVVGLDAPVLPCASSSSASVSVTASASASASASVNSE
-199 NLPEENNNHNNT
+199 QNNNH
-211 NNNASNNN
+211 NASNNN
-219 NNENDADDDD
+219 GIGNSNINNNNNDG
-229 DVVVLSA
+229 
-236 ADVSNKKQARCPFGR
+236 QQI
-251 TKSHS
+251 
-256 ASSLSS
+256 ASELAEQSPATSKATQPS
-262 GGKQTDSFDSD
+262 GPLAQDSFDCD
-273 PDKQE
+273 GDKE

-301 IREIGTSSSNAT
+301 IREINVAAKSQAD
-313 AGAGNATTTA
+313 AKKDEQAA
-323 TTSLAS
+323 AS
-329 SASGDERAIATCRE
+329 DDME
-343 EAKEPPDEIDFLC
+343 FLC
-356 EGEEDSECTSTSKEI
+356 
-371 DLPDEVYFISEAPLI
+371 EAPLI

-406 IVQAGKSV
+406 VVQAGKAV
-414 SRVIPRVAVE
+414 SRVIPRVAEE
-424 NCSILEVLEAIRPH
+424 NCSLIEVVEAIRPH
-438 LQLSFENILSHIN
+438 LQLTFENILSHIN

-463 GKHERYLRLKGQMM
+463 SSRHEQRFLRLKGQMM
-477 YIPESDRILFQC
+477 YIPETDRILFQC

-510 LHDATRDL
+510 LHDAARDL

-530 LTKNLELLTDKLQ
+530 LTKNLEMLTDKLQ
-543 QTYRDLESE
+543 QTFRDLESE

-567 VANELRHQRPVLPKR
+567 VANELRHQRPVPPKR

-595 FGKYC
+595 FGQYC
-600 AENTD
+600 AANTD
-605 AEGAMKIVKMLN
+605 PEGAMKIVKMLN

-629 KRNPN
+629 KRNLN

-657 HAKCIARLA
+657 HARCMARVA

-676 KMGSSP
+676 KMGSNP
-682 VQVTIGI
+682 VQITIGI

-723 VPGRINVSEETY
+723 VPGRINISEETY
-735 RLLCQEINHDDSFN
+735 RNQI
-749 LEYRGPVVMKG
+749 
-760 KPTPMDCWF
+760 
-769 LTRNTSATATR
+769 
-780 VSVTDSPLPPST
+780 
-792 PPPSSSTATN
+792 
-802 SKTNSNNAAGIVCR
+802 
-816 ISESSAATVAAA
+816 
-828 TQPLC
+828 
-833 TADDG
+833 
-838 AATSQAP
+838 
-845 LATAHANTF
+845 
-854 SPTSPASSSSSSA
+854 
-867 VTVASGGVATAG
+867 
-879 TDTNIDVPAAA
+879 
-890 PPAELT
+890 

>member
-1 MYGFVNYA
+1 QYGFVNYA
-9 LELLVLKNFGEEI
+9 LELLVLKHFGDEI
-22 WDQIKKKAMVSMEGQ
+22 WEKIKKKAMVSMEGQ
-37 FLVRQTYDDEITYN
+37 FLVRQIYDDEITYN

-57 EILHI
+57 EILNI

-127 GSLLLHYYSERPG
+127 GELLLHYYSERPG

-155 LHGVEVEIE
+155 LHGVEVEID

-170 DPIDEEDRTDVFTQ
+170 EPIDEAEKERAIAREQLEADATAMATGMGTGAATVVLAP
-184 QQQQQQQSSSTVPTE
+184 SSQDAE
-199 NLPEENNNHNNT
+199 RNNNHNG
-211 NNNASNNN
+211 SNNN
-219 NNENDADDDD
+219 GLANNGNVNVNNNNDGQQIASETEPPIA
-229 DVVVLSA
+229 L
-236 ADVSNKKQARCPFGR
+236 NTCPM
-251 TKSHS
+251 
-256 ASSLSS
+256 A
-262 GGKQTDSFDSD
+262 QDSFDCD
-273 PDKQE
+273 PDKE

-301 IREIGTSSSNAT
+301 IREINVAAKSQVDAKK
-313 AGAGNATTTA
+313 
-323 TTSLAS
+323 
-329 SASGDERAIATCRE
+329 DEV
-343 EAKEPPDEIDFLC
+343 PDDMEFLC
-356 EGEEDSECTSTSKEI
+356 
-371 DLPDEVYFISEAPLI
+371 EAPLI

-406 IVQAGKSV
+406 IVQAGKAV
-414 SRVIPRVAVE
+414 SRVIPRVAEE
-424 NCSILEVLEAIRPH
+424 NCSLIEVVEAIRPH
-438 LQLSFENILSHIN
+438 LQLNFENILSHIN

-463 GKHERYLRLKGQMM
+463 SSRHEQRFLRLKGQMM
-477 YIPESDRILFQC
+477 YIPETDRILFQC

-510 LHDATRDL
+510 LHDAARDL

-530 LTKNLELLTDKLQ
+530 LTKNLEMLTDKLQ
-543 QTYRDLESE
+543 QTFRDLESE

-567 VANELRHQRPVLPKR
+567 VANELRHQRPVPPKR

-595 FGKYC
+595 FGQYC
-600 AENTD
+600 AANTD
-605 AEGAMKIVKMLN
+605 PDGAMKIVKMLN

-629 KRNPN
+629 KRNLN

-657 HAKCIARLA
+657 HAKCMARVA

-676 KMGSSP
+676 KMGSNP
-682 VQVTIGI
+682 VQITIGI

-735 RLLCQEINHDDSFN
+735 RLLCLAINQDDSFN
-749 LEYRGPVVMKG
+749 LEYRGPVIMKG

-769 LTRNTSATATR
+769 LTRATSSAAAA
-780 VSVTDSPLPPST
+780 VGSLPPGAGGSGNGSLDSPLLQPTT
-792 PPPSSSTATN
+792 PT
-802 SKTNSNNAAGIVCR
+802 AAGGPLPPGHRTGHASVSR
-816 ISESSAATVAAA
+816 TSSAGTGSGAGA
-828 TQPLC
+828 
-833 TADDG
+833 G
-838 AATSQAP
+838 AAT
-845 LATAHANTF
+845 
-854 SPTSPASSSSSSA
+854 
-867 VTVASGGVATAG
+867 
-879 TDTNIDVPAAA
+879 
-890 PPAELT
+890 